1 MKSFTEER
9 KRKEEE
15 RIRKVYEKR
24 YKPEKVKGIYSFF
37 NSASLFIS
45 HQREK
50 RLINLLKKY
59 GFVQLGNKK
68 ILDVGCGYGGVLRKF
83 INYGAMPE
91 NLYGIDLLP
100 DRIEMAKKLSPHIN
114 FYLGSATELPFE
126 DNFFDIV
133 MQFTVFTSI
142 LDYSVKQ
149 KVAQEMLR
157 VLKPYGIIIWY
168 DYWISKPTNP
178 DVKGVGKREI
188 KKLFPNCTFD
198 FNQITLAPPIAR
210 LLVPISWILCE
221 LLEKLKIFNTHYLVV
236 IKKK

>member
-1 MKSFTEER
+1 MTQDEIT
-9 KRKEEE
+9 
-15 RIRKVYEKR
+15 RIKKAYEKR
-24 YKPEKVKGIYSFF
+24 DKAGKSKLYSFL
-37 NSASLFIS
+37 NKATLFTY

-50 RLINLLKKY
+50 LILKILASQRIKNLPD
-59 GFVQLGNKK
+59 KK
-68 ILDVGCGYGGVLRKF
+68 ILDVGCGNGGVLRDF
-83 INYGAMPE
+83 IKYRALPE
-91 NLYGIDLLP
+91 NLYGIDLLL

-157 VLKPYGIIIWY
+157 VLKPDGIIIWY

-188 KKLFPNCTFD
+188 KKLFSNCKFK
-198 FNQITLAPPIAR
+198 FYRITL
-210 LLVPISWILCE
+210 LHL
-221 LLEKLKIFNTHYLVV
+221 
-236 IKKK
+236 